1 MNQLLTILVPRL
13 KLSLHPNLPLIQ
25 RITQSPKI
33 QLHLPPNL
41 HSMTP
46 LLDSQGFWEINKKTV
61 VDCLVAAD
69 RRFNRGTAGKGEV
82 TGGLGNVNGGGSGRS
97 AKDGGNAVGSG
108 GSGRKRFRSNSG
120 SDLRTREAQ
129 LTSEF
134 HDRDETQDSG
144 RVIPATSI
152 NNGGSSSGLSRF
164 LSRSNRDRD
173 RDQSQTGTRSKV
185 SIDSS
190 RPLSIIQNPPVPAS
204 PRLNLNVV
212 GAEEQKPKKLGFL
225 RRMTRSGRQESNP
238 ANSTSN
244 SASMSEAQDEMLT
257 TKTLTSIFGTSSSKI
272 RSKEKSQRSSRKSRD
287 EGLQV
292 RSVDRT
298 IKAKDAL
305 ASADDDGSGGIDVTR
320 SNTTATSVHPRALH
334 GLKTDLPTP
343 SMASGPSSSSKL
355 REQQLQEV
363 LLAYISK
370 RMTSWDL
377 KKELVAD
384 PADDGEGLTVSGSE
398 RGSTILRSGSRLG
411 TSRRPSRGS
420 ENERS
425 DGKNS
430 KKGMME
436 LEALNAKLAQIEFEV
451 RNPSRQ
457 PETYYGD
464 AKRSACLANPADDL
478 ELRSTFPPSYPVG
491 PAQGPIPHGLLLLG
505 PARQTT

>member
-1 MNQLLTILVPRL
+1 
-13 KLSLHPNLPLIQ
+13 
-25 RITQSPKI
+25 
-33 QLHLPPNL
+33 
-41 HSMTP
+41 MTP

-82 TGGLGNVNGGGSGRS
+82 TGGLGNVKGGGSGRS
-97 AKDGGNAVGSG
+97 AKDGGNAAANV

-120 SDLRTREAQ
+120 SDLQAREAQ
-129 LTSEF
+129 LASDF
-134 HDRDETQDSG
+134 LNRDEIQDSG
-144 RVIPATSI
+144 RVTPATSI
-152 NNGGSSSGLSRF
+152 INGGSSSGLSRF

-173 RDQSQTGTRSKV
+173 QSQMGTRSKV

-212 GAEEQKPKKLGFL
+212 GVEEQKPKKLGFL

-272 RSKEKSQRSSRKSRD
+272 RSKEKSQQRSAKSRD
-287 EGLQV
+287 EELQV

-298 IKAKDAL
+298 IRSKDAL
-305 ASADDDGSGGIDVTR
+305 ASADDDGSVGTDVTR
-320 SNTTATSVHPRALH
+320 SNTTATTVHPRALH
-334 GLKTDLPTP
+334 GLKRDLPTP

-355 REQQLQEV
+355 REQQVQEV

-384 PADDGEGLTVSGSE
+384 PADDGEGLTASGSE

-451 RNPSRQ
+451 GRSSRQ
-457 PETYYGD
+457 SGTYFHD
-464 AKRSACLANPADDL
+464 ADRAGYLANAVDDP

-491 PAQGPIPHGLLLLG
+491 PAQGPIPHGLLLLS
-505 PARQTT
+505 PARQTAQRARSRVSP

>member
-1 MNQLLTILVPRL
+1 
-13 KLSLHPNLPLIQ
+13 
-25 RITQSPKI
+25 
-33 QLHLPPNL
+33 
-41 HSMTP
+41 MTP

-69 RRFNRGTAGKGEV
+69 RRFNRGAVSKGEV
-82 TGGLGNVNGGGSGRS
+82 TGGLGNVNGGGSGKS
-97 AKDGGNAVGSG
+97 AKDGGNAAANV

-129 LTSEF
+129 LTSDF
-134 HDRDETQDSG
+134 HNRDERQDSG
-144 RVIPATSI
+144 RVTPATSI
-152 NNGGSSSGLSRF
+152 INGGSSSGLSRF

-173 RDQSQTGTRSKV
+173 QSQMGTRSKV

-225 RRMTRSGRQESNP
+225 RRMTRSGRQESNS
-238 ANSTSN
+238 ANNALN
-244 SASMSEAQDEMLT
+244 SAPMGEAQDEVLT

-272 RSKEKSQRSSRKSRD
+272 RSKEKSQRRSGKSRD
-287 EGLQV
+287 EELQV

-298 IKAKDAL
+298 IRPKDAL
-305 ASADDDGSGGIDVTR
+305 ASADDDVNVSTDVTR
-320 SNTTATSVHPRALH
+320 SNTTATAVHPRALH
-334 GLKTDLPTP
+334 GLKTDLPTA

-355 REQQLQEV
+355 REQQVQEV

-384 PADDGEGLTVSGSE
+384 PADDGEGLTASGSE

-451 RNPSRQ
+451 RNPSR
-457 PETYYGD
+457 PPTKRHGD
-464 AKRSACLANPADDL
+464 ADRCACLANPVDDP
-478 ELRSTFPPSYPVG
+478 ELRSTFSSSHPVG
-491 PAQGPIPHGLLLLG
+491 AAQGPLPHGLLLLSS
-505 PARQTT
+505 ARQATQRARSRVSS

>member
-1 MNQLLTILVPRL
+1 
-13 KLSLHPNLPLIQ
+13 
-25 RITQSPKI
+25 
-33 QLHLPPNL
+33 
-41 HSMTP
+41 MTP

-82 TGGLGNVNGGGSGRS
+82 TGGLGNVNGEGSGRS
-97 AKDGGNAVGSG
+97 AKDGGNAAALV

-120 SDLRTREAQ
+120 SDLQTREAQ
-129 LTSEF
+129 LTSDF
-134 HDRDETQDSG
+134 HNRDETQDSG
-144 RVIPATSI
+144 RVTPATSI
-152 NNGGSSSGLSRF
+152 TNGGSSSGLSRF

-173 RDQSQTGTRSKV
+173 RDESQTGTRSKV

-272 RSKEKSQRSSRKSRD
+272 RSKEKSQRRSGKSRD
-287 EGLQV
+287 EELQV

-298 IKAKDAL
+298 IRSKDAL
-305 ASADDDGSGGIDVTR
+305 ASADDDGSVGNDVTR
-320 SNTTATSVHPRALH
+320 SNTTATAVHPRALH
-334 GLKTDLPTP
+334 GLKTDLPTA

-355 REQQLQEV
+355 REQQVQEV

-384 PADDGEGLTVSGSE
+384 PADDGEGLTASGSE

-451 RNPSRQ
+451 RNPSRRHGKCH
-457 PETYYGD
+457 GD
-464 AKRSACLANPADDL
+464 ADRTACLAYPVDDP
-478 ELRSTFPPSYPVG
+478 ELRSTFPPSHPVG
-491 PAQGPIPHGLLLLG
+491 AAQGPIPYGLLLLG
-505 PARQTT
+505 PARQTAQRARSRVPP